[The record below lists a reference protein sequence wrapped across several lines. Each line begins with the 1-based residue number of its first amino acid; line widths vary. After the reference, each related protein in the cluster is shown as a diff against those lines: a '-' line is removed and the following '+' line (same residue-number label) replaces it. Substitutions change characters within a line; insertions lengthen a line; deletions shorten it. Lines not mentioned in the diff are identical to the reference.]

1 MKSEIVRCTVV
12 AGWTLALV
20 TGCSSLPSVGPS
32 YEEPELDVP
41 ASPLPDAG
49 LPTTNLTAVGEY
61 VPAEGAEDSRQV
73 LSKDGLERWWERFGD
88 SVLDDLVEGGISNN
102 VSYRMAQRRLEQ
114 ARYELLG
121 SYAVY
126 LPQFSVG
133 AEWTRHWH
141 NVNSSGN
148 GNEQNGFNYN
158 AQDVALNGNWEIDVF
173 GGSRRATEAAFAL
186 AQAAECDV
194 ANEWLKLTT
203 QIVSS
208 YVDLRT
214 TQERIAVARTNLVL
228 QSETYDILKSR
239 LDSGID
245 DELAVNQ
252 CAYVV
257 EQTRARIPGLL
268 AQEEAS
274 KNALAILAG
283 AVPGVLHAKLEPL
296 TDRHVWLLDP
306 QKVAEL
312 RLDLM
317 RGRPDVR
324 AAERSLAAQTAQIGV
339 AKSLWFPK
347 LYVSGAVG
355 WDSRDR
361 AKIFT
366 ADSFFASSG
375 PAVRWPIF
383 QGGAVYAKV
392 KAAEAKTAEVALA
405 YELALQKAYG
415 EVRSAYSAYTQEY
428 HHNKALQSAVKAAT
442 DAVAI
447 SKDLYKN
454 GLKDFNNVLDAQRS
468 RLDFEEQFVV
478 SRGQIT
484 IALIDLY
491 RALGGGLA
499 AETPQDEKDAP
510 GQK

>member
-1 MKSEIVRCTVV
+1 MKSEFVRCTVV

-20 TGCSSLPSVGPS
+20 TGCSSIPSVGPT
-32 YEEPELDVP
+32 YQEPEPVAP
-41 ASPLPDAG
+41 VASLPDAG

-61 VPAEGAEDSRQV
+61 VPAEGAEDSRQD
-73 LSKDGLERWWERFGD
+73 LSKAGLETWWKRFGD
-88 SVLDDLVEGGISNN
+88 SVLDELVEGGISNN

-114 ARYELLG
+114 ANFELLG
-121 SYAVY
+121 SYAAY
-126 LPQFSVG
+126 LPKFTGSAG
-133 AEWTRHWH
+133 WSRHWH
-141 NVNSSGN
+141 NVDSAANGN
-148 GNEQNGFNYN
+148 GENGYRYN
-158 AQDVALNGNWEIDVF
+158 AQNVGLDGNWEIDVF
-173 GGSRRATEAAFAL
+173 GGSRRATESAFAL

-194 ANEWLKLTT
+194 ANEWVKLTT
-203 QIVSS
+203 QIVAA
-208 YVDLRT
+208 YINLRT

-239 LDSGID
+239 LDSGIG

-268 AQEEAS
+268 AQEETS
-274 KNALAILAG
+274 KNELAILAG
-283 AVPGVLHAKLEPL
+283 EVPGALHARLEPL
-296 TDRHVWLLDP
+296 SVRRDWLLDP
-306 QKVAEL
+306 QKVSEL
-312 RLDLM
+312 SLDLM

-324 AAERSLAAQTAQIGV
+324 AAERNLAAQTAQIGV

-355 WDSRDR
+355 WDTRDR

-366 ADSFFASSG
+366 ADSFFASIG
-375 PAVRWPIF
+375 PAVSWPIF
-383 QGGAVYAKV
+383 QGGAIYARV

-405 YELALQKAYG
+405 YELALQRAYG

-499 AETPQDEKDAP
+499 AEKTATAE
-510 GQK
+510 

>member
-1 MKSEIVRCTVV
+1 MNTDLLKPLI
-12 AGWTLALV
+12 V
-20 TGCSSLPSVGPS
+20 TGWATALAAGCSMIPSVGPD
-32 YEEPELDVP
+32 YEEPAFDVP
-41 ASPLPDAG
+41 AFAPPDAG
-49 LPTTNLTAVGEY
+49 QPTTNLAAGCAY
-61 VPAEGAEDSRQV
+61 KPASSNEDARV
-73 LSKDGLERWWERFGD
+73 LLTKDVTMQWWKRFNDPVLERLID
-88 SVLDDLVEGGISNN
+88 GGVSNN
-102 VSYRMAQRRLEQ
+102 LAYLRAQARLEQ
-114 ARYELLG
+114 SNWELFG
-121 SYAVY
+121 SYAAF
-126 LPQFSVG
+126 LPKFTG
-133 AEWTRHWH
+133 AGDWTRHWYH
-141 NVNSSGN
+141 KSTSAGTRTH
-148 GNEQNGFNYN
+148 YN
-158 AQDVALNGNWEIDVF
+158 AQSVALDGNWELDLF
-173 GGSRRATEAAFAL
+173 GGNRRLSESAFAQAEAAGWT
-186 AQAAECDV
+186 V
-194 ANEWLKLTT
+194 ADAWLSLTT
-203 QIVSS
+203 QIGAQ
-208 YVDLRT
+208 YVNLRT

-239 LDSGID
+239 LDSGIG

-268 AQEEAS
+268 AQEETS
-274 KNALAILAG
+274 KNELAILAG
-283 AVPGVLHAKLEPL
+283 EVPGALHARLEPL
-296 TDRHVWLLDP
+296 SVRRDWLLDP
-306 QKVAEL
+306 QKVSEL
-312 RLDLM
+312 SLDLM

-324 AAERSLAAQTAQIGV
+324 AAERNLAAQTAQIGV

-366 ADSFFASSG
+366 ADSFFASIG
-375 PAVRWPIF
+375 PAVSWPIF
-383 QGGAVYAKV
+383 QGGAIYARV

-405 YELALQKAYG
+405 YELALQRAYG

-499 AETPQDEKDAP
+499 AEKTATAE
-510 GQK
+510 